1 MPDNI
6 ATIAGKPAMMY
17 SGEVPWHKLGTPLN
31 QPATAAEAIR
41 AASLDWNVVKR
52 PHFFEHG
59 SVKQP
64 VLNRFGVI
72 RDDLL
77 KQAGPPPVL
86 GIVGAEYKPLQN
98 RDAFQWFDPIVG
110 EGKAIYHTAGALG
123 DGERVWI
130 LAKLP
135 EDIQVVGDDIAKK
148 FLLLSNSHDGSSS
161 VQVKFTPIRVVCE
174 NTLTMALNQG
184 RGIRVPHTRNLAE
197 RLAAARH
204 ALGIIEKRFDDITG
218 DFRRIAAIQLNTDRL
233 NLYVAK
239 VFPTPANPDDERA
252 MSRVLQSRKESIRL
266 FTEGLGNS
274 KPLVRGT
281 LWAAYNG
288 IAEYVD
294 HAMNYRNAER
304 RLDTIWFGS
313 GYLAKARAFRIAME
327 NAGAW
332 KN

>member
-1 MPDNI
+1 
-6 ATIAGKPAMMY
+6 MMY
-17 SGEVPWHKLGTPLN
+17 VGEVPWHRLGTALKN
-31 QPATAAEAIR
+31 PATAAEAIH
-41 AASLDWNVVKR
+41 AASLDWEVVKR
-52 PHFFEHG
+52 PLFFEHG
-59 SVKQP
+59 STMQP
-64 VLNRFGVI
+64 VLNRFGVV

-77 KQAGPPPVL
+77 KRPGPMPVL

-135 EDIQVVGDDIAKK
+135 DNIQVIGDDIAEK

-161 VQVKFTPIRVVCE
+161 VQVKFTPIRVVCQ

-184 RGIRVPHTRNLAE
+184 RGIRIPHNRNLAE
-197 RLAAARH
+197 RLVSARD
-204 ALGIIEKRFDDITG
+204 ALGIIEKRFEEITT
-218 DFRRIAAIQLNTDRL
+218 DFQRIAKTQINTDRL
-233 NLYVAK
+233 NLYLTK
-239 VFPTPANPDDERA
+239 VFPTPSNPEDERA
-252 MSRVLQSRKESIRL
+252 MSRVQQARNESTRL
-266 FTEGLGNS
+266 FTEGMGNS
-274 KPLVRGT
+274 QLPMRGT

-294 HAMNYRNAER
+294 HAMNYRNADR
-304 RLDTIWFGS
+304 RLDAIWFGS
-313 GYLAKARAFRIAME
+313 GYLSKARAFRIAIE
-327 NAGAW
+327 NAEAW